1 MEAKKLVIFVF
12 KILAE
17 PVGQKVGLTTYSAK
31 VVLHFEGKNRKIRDV
46 YFNEVYNVR
55 NCTRM

>member
-17 PVGQKVGLTTYSAK
+17 PVGQKVWLTTVK
-31 VVLHFEGKNRKIRDV
+31 FVLHFEGKNRKIRGV
-46 YFNEVYNVR
+46 YSNEVYNLR
-55 NCTRM
+55 NGTRI